1 LTKEAPQHFA
11 CEAEVF
17 LRDKSW
23 GAGYDRPSK
32 LCWRKIELF
41 CGGLAP
47 PEIASLL
54 SAVSSILNA
63 AGI

>member
-1 LTKEAPQHFA
+1 MM
-11 CEAEVF
+11 
-17 LRDKSW
+17 
-23 GAGYDRPSK
+23 GAGHDRPSK